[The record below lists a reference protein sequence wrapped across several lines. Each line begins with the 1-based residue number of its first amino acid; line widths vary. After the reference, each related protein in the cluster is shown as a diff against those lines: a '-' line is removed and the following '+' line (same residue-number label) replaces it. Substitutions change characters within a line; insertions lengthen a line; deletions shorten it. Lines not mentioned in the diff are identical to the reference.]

1 MRRKSSRFCVLKS
14 GSHVLGKPGRND
26 NRLVFPRDIEFLAAN
41 SPFIERDVIS
51 LAFFVG

>member
-1 MRRKSSRFCVLKS
+1 MTTGSSS
-14 GSHVLGKPGRND
+14 
-26 NRLVFPRDIEFLAAN
+26 PRDIEFLAAN